1 MCFGGACV
9 RVERAAEG
17 VQPVLLLVSC
27 DLSQHSSMQLLSST
41 MRKPCTRAPAQLGQT
56 ACQTP
61 RALSTA
67 SAKPTWCN
75 CRCSCQSARLSNTSG
90 RAWDSS
96 PNQLHDAAPV
106 RHHNNLVLCVADHQ
120 QLCQVRCADI
130 PRVSVGVRVLML
142 HKLVPSP
149 TPLRLLTPCAPAS
162 TARLSAASPH
172 NLVAPH
178 ITRCLV
184 SAFTVAAATGT
195 GGAAERKHHV
205 QM

>member
-1 MCFGGACV
+1 MW
-9 RVERAAEG
+9 VERAAEG

-27 DLSQHSSMQLLSST
+27 DLSQHSSSNSSWLPSTVWPTMQLLSST
-41 MRKPCTRAPAQLGQT
+41 MQKPCTRAPAQLGQT

-90 RAWDSS
+90 RAWYSS
-96 PNQLHDAAPV
+96 PNQLHNAAPV

-142 HKLVPSP
+142 HKLVP
-149 TPLRLLTPCAPAS
+149 L
-162 TARLSAASPH
+162 PH
-172 NLVAPH
+172 
-178 ITRCLV
+178 
-184 SAFTVAAATGT
+184 AFAAAHALCTSEHST
-195 GGAAERKHHV
+195 PVCCITSQPRRTTHHTLPCERLHSCSSHWHGRCC
-205 QM
+205 